1 MLEITNIHVAY
12 GELLALQGVNLVIKP
27 GEMVALVG
35 PNGAGKTTLLK
46 TISGLLAARAGAI
59 RWQDEMISKASPQ
72 RIVEHGIALVPEGRR
87 LFAAMSV
94 RENLELGAFTE
105 RAQKEKRTQMERVF
119 SLFPRLFE
127 RQQQTAGLL
136 SGGEQQMLALGRAL
150 MGLPRLLL
158 LDEPSLG
165 LAPRVVES
173 IMSILSDLH
182 REGMSVLIVEQNVHT
197 VLALAQRAYILEGG
211 RIVGEGEAKK
221 LLDDDHVRAAYFG
234 PMAREAASVS
244 PEGQPR
250 GVAPTAAINRNFRTQ
265 GSPSLLTPYTL
276 RLLK

>member
-1 MLEITNIHVAY
+1 MLEVTNLSVAY
-12 GELLALQGVNLVIKP
+12 GELLALQGVSLVIQP

-46 TISGLLAARAGAI
+46 TISGLLASSNGVI
-59 RWQDEMISKASPQ
+59 RWQNETISKTSPQ

-87 LFAAMSV
+87 LFAAMTV
-94 RENLELGAFTE
+94 RENLELGAFTP
-105 RAQKEKRTQMERVF
+105 RAQKEKAGQLDKIFT
-119 SLFPRLFE
+119 LFPRLFE
-127 RQQQTAGLL
+127 RQRQRAGSL

-173 IMSILSDLH
+173 IMSILSELH
-182 REGMSVLIVEQNVHT
+182 RNGMSLLIVEQNVHA
-197 VLALAQRAYILEGG
+197 VLALAQRAYILESG

-221 LLDDDHVRAAYFG
+221 LLDDDHVRTAYLG
-234 PMAREAASVS
+234 PLARGAAS
-244 PEGQPR
+244 
-250 GVAPTAAINRNFRTQ
+250 
-265 GSPSLLTPYTL
+265 
-276 RLLK
+276 

>member
-1 MLEITNIHVAY
+1 MLEVENLRVAY
-12 GELLALQGVNLVIKP
+12 SELLALHGISLEVHP

-46 TISGLLAARAGAI
+46 TVAGLLAPRAGVI
-59 RWQDEMISKASPQ
+59 RWHDETISRTSAQ

-87 LFAAMSV
+87 LFSDMTV
-94 RENLELGAFTE
+94 RENLELGAFTR
-105 RAQKEKRTQMERVF
+105 RAQKEKKLQLEKIY

-127 RQQQTAGLL
+127 RQRQRAGSL

-165 LAPRVVES
+165 LAPRVVDS
-173 IMSILSDLH
+173 IMSILSELH
-182 REGMSVLIVEQNVHT
+182 HDGMSLLIVEQNVHA

-211 RIVGEGEAKK
+211 RIVSTGEAKR
-221 LLDDDHVRAAYFG
+221 LLDDDHVRAAYLG
-234 PMAREAASVS
+234 PLARGAE
-244 PEGQPR
+244 
-250 GVAPTAAINRNFRTQ
+250 
-265 GSPSLLTPYTL
+265 
-276 RLLK
+276 